1 MYTLLIT
8 ENNELITSVQERI
21 MQRSKLVDKLH
32 FLTAPMY
39 KDHDMR
45 EFSLMME
52 YVMPISKRYK
62 SEILT
67 LSSKLYKDH
76 LEYIIP
82 IDTELTSEPGTV
94 QIQLTFSRVEMNPQ
108 GKTTQYVRKISPGSI
123 HIVPI
128 SAWSDFIPDDVLS
141 ELDQRMLQLLAR
153 EQHLEDLQN
162 TYLKEKADDL
172 SYENNVLQ
180 LLANGK
186 KIGSGKTIT
195 NGTGQFDVVE
205 FGNQPTNSESS
216 TSVVDKPEIITF

>member
-1 MYTLLIT
+1 
-8 ENNELITSVQERI
+8 
-21 MQRSKLVDKLH
+21 
-32 FLTAPMY
+32 
-39 KDHDMR
+39 
-45 EFSLMME
+45 
-52 YVMPISKRYK
+52 
-62 SEILT
+62 
-67 LSSKLYKDH
+67 
-76 LEYIIP
+76 
-82 IDTELTSEPGTV
+82 
-94 QIQLTFSRVEMNPQ
+94 
-108 GKTTQYVRKISPGSI
+108 
-123 HIVPI
+123 
-128 SAWSDFIPDDVLS
+128 
-141 ELDQRMLQLLAR
+141 MLQLLAR